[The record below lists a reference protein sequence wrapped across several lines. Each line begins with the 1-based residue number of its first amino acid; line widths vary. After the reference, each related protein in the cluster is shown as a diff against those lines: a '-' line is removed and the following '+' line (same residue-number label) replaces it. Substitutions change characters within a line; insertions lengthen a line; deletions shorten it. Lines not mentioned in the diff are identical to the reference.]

1 MNFCCGGIL
10 TRRKILT
17 FLTKT
22 TADLTLNFTEVSSF
36 RRSVMAF
43 HTFPRSTVLALK
55 IQGSEALTSFAR
67 IKSSSSVHSMI
78 ELKGGKQNL
87 IKNRPCLWIHLS
99 VIFQSFRDKSEEQ
112 NSILYKQVLAI

>member
-36 RRSVMAF
+36 RRSMMAF

-55 IQGSEALTSFAR
+55 IQGSEALTSSAR

-78 ELKGGKQNL
+78 ELEGGKQNL
-87 IKNRPCLWIHLS
+87 IKNRLCLWIHLS
-99 VIFQSFRDKSEEQ
+99 VIFQSFGDKSEEQ